1 MTCILTKLPKLTLG
15 VLAVAKPYMRSLIA
29 AVNQDGPCRK
39 FPRRIQSN
47 ACVMEIITLSRP
59 LLSSSSLSVSKRG
72 VQETCYL

>member
-39 FPRRIQSN
+39 VPRRIQSN
-47 ACVMEIITLSRP
+47 ACVMEIITL
-59 LLSSSSLSVSKRG
+59 
-72 VQETCYL
+72 